1 MLTLAT
7 HQDAQTRLTIDA
19 QIGAQLPTLQ
29 LPASDGRL
37 VDLTA
42 HRQRRNLVLVL
53 LPAVDTPIT
62 RQLVKIFAARV
73 TDFAAE
79 NAELLVITTALPP
92 LESLPLPVLF
102 DHNGALGSKLG
113 TIDVQPL
120 VYIVDRAGLICA
132 ILSPLLDS
140 SLVDEALEW
149 VAYLELRCPE

>member
-1 MLTLAT
+1 MMLTLAP
-7 HQDAQTRLTIDA
+7 QQNAQARLTI
-19 QIGAQLPTLQ
+19 GTQLPTLQ

-53 LPAVDTPIT
+53 LPAVDTLVT
-62 RQLVKIFAARV
+62 RQLLATFTGRV

-79 NAELLVITTALPP
+79 NTELLVVATASPTLGP
-92 LESLPLPVLF
+92 LPLPVLF
-102 DHNGALGSKLG
+102 DFASVLKSKLG
-113 TIDVQPL
+113 AVDAQPL

-132 ILSPLLDS
+132 ILSPLPGS